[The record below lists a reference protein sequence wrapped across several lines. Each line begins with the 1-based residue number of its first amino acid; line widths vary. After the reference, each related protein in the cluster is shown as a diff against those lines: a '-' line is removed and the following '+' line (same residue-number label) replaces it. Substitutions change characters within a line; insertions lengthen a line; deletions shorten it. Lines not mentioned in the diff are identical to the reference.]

1 MDIVVA
7 VVVDMVVD
15 MVVVMGV
22 VVVDVVMV
30 VVVDHF
36 RKGREK
42 RGGGAG
48 DMVVDRFGW
57 VG

>member
-1 MDIVVA
+1 MVA
-7 VVVDMVVD
+7 VVVDMV
-15 MVVVMGV
+15 V